1 MGEEHENYDNSNF
14 MDDVENPDLHDMDIL
29 VENRRRKKKRM
40 HLRRFSENWDYISS
54 NTGTTISVRC
64 K

>member
-1 MGEEHENYDNSNF
+1 MDGEHENFDNNF

-29 VENRRRKKKRM
+29 VENRRRKKKRIQ
-40 HLRRFSENWDYISS
+40 LRRASENWDYISS
-54 NTGTTISVRC
+54 NATTTSASAKC